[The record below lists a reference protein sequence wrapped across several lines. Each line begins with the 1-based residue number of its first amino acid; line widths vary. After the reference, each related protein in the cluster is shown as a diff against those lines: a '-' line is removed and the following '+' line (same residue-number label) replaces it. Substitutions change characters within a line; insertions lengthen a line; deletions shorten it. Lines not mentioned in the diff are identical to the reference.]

1 MCVSTATKCNICY
14 SFILVLTPQV
24 CFYLQPETEG
34 YLAVILPK
42 LTENILDGHL
52 TKEEY
57 DKLVEDRKS
66 SNGTSE

>member
-1 MCVSTATKCNICY
+1 MMRMDSLFSVVRLY
-14 SFILVLTPQV
+14 V

-34 YLAVILPK
+34 YLAVVLPK

-57 DKLVEDRKS
+57 DKLPEDRKS
-66 SNGTSE
+66 QNGT